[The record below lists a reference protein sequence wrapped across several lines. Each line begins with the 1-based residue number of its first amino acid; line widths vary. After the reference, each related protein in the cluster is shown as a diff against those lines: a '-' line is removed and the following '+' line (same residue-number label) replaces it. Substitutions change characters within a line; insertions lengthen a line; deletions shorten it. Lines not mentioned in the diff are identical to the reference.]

1 MAVNK
6 LLAKHTFSIF
16 FGIASYYLYFGF
28 SGLATAY
35 MLGWFSNI
43 FVNSRFLLI
52 FVLDVLPGLFMGVLL
67 GLIFRK
73 ISYGLT
79 WVNSFMVVI
88 TVVLVAC
95 INNVLVLDFRYLL
108 HLIIFLLSL
117 FTITVVNR
125 NRELKS

>member
-52 FVLDVLPGLFMGVLL
+52 FALDVLPGLFMGVLL

-95 INNVLVLDFRYLL
+95 INNVLILDFRYLL